1 MVRSMGGEEDSVPV
15 VTFPTPPISMTTTT
29 TVNNNTNTIVLPPLQ
44 LQNNNTNNLL
54 DVGSDDSDDDN
65 DDDNGVGM
73 GVGVGVGDMEDMGGL
88 EGTLQ
93 PSSLHQLFQNS
104 YVGKT
109 APMCTTTTHPFASAL
124 CLLIVTSN
132 TLVPPSHYPI
142 KTSGSGRS
150 SNTGSKLVPV
160 QSLPNNNDTV
170 TFTDT
175 TDPSIDRGI
184 VEG

>member
-1 MVRSMGGEEDSVPV
+1 
-15 VTFPTPPISMTTTT
+15 
-29 TVNNNTNTIVLPPLQ
+29 
-44 LQNNNTNNLL
+44 
-54 DVGSDDSDDDN
+54 VGSDDGDD

-73 GVGVGVGDMEDMGGL
+73 GDMEDMGGL

-109 APMCTTTTHPFASAL
+109 APTCTTTTHLFASAL

-132 TLVPPSHYPI
+132 TLVPPSHYPTKI
-142 KTSGSGRS
+142 SGSGRS

-160 QSLPNNNDTV
+160 QSLPNNNDTI
-170 TFTDT
+170 T
-175 TDPSIDRGI
+175 TTTGAGATTTAAADSSVDAGAVKGLKVATNTNSPMK
-184 VEG
+184 